1 MIQFFGYDKC
11 STCRKA
17 KQHLTKLGV
26 KFEDIDIV
34 TAPPSRKLLAA
45 ILKAGDYALSQLFNR
60 SGELYREMKLK
71 DKLATMSEAAA
82 LDLLAKHGK
91 LIRRPIVSDGKR
103 FTVGYDEATFAK
115 AWSI

>member
-17 KQHLTKLGV
+17 KLHLTKLGV
-26 KFEDIDIV
+26 KFQDIDMV
-34 TAPPSRKLLAA
+34 SSPPPRSLLAA
-45 ILKAGDYALSQLFNR
+45 ILKAGDYELGQLFNR

-91 LIRRPIVSDGKR
+91 LIKRPIVSDGKR
-103 FTVGYDEATFAK
+103 FTVGYDEATYEK
-115 AWSI
+115 VWG

>member
-17 KQHLTKLGV
+17 KLHLVKLGV
-26 KFEDIDIV
+26 KFEDFDIV
-34 TAPPSRKLLAA
+34 TSPPPRSLLAA
-45 ILKAGDYALSQLFNR
+45 ILKAGSYTLSQLFNR
-60 SGELYREMKLK
+60 SGELYRELKMK

-91 LIRRPIVSDGKR
+91 LIKRPIVSDGKR
-103 FTVGYDEATFAK
+103 FTVGYDEAAFK
-115 AWSI
+115 EAWG